1 MDVPLDF
8 DLSLIPRRERFAFW
22 HDVGSLIQRPVRTK
36 YQDPDSLMVH
46 ARLLLSGDF
55 ILGQMTAS
63 PQHFERS
70 GQMIRQDQVDSL
82 LLVLMVRG
90 SAHWSGK
97 HQQLSIQSGDLLL
110 LDNQDSSQSEWTAHQ
125 QIYAAIPRDLL
136 KAAGWA
142 APQTS
147 VLRAGDPRAV
157 LLSQHLRTL
166 WRLPQSDSSGLKPE
180 LALGLASL
188 TGLYF
193 RNQHPLQA
201 AELEDSR
208 GALLLSIRQWLDSN
222 LYRSDLDAAS
232 IAANFHLSRSSLY
245 ELFKPWGGIR
255 TYLQARRLERAR
267 EILETADARN
277 SISQLAIQL
286 GFRSVSSFSRA
297 FRDRWGLSP
306 KQARQQAGSRSNP
319 APRTLGTAAA
329 AGAADETSL
338 HALKE
343 GTQRYYKAVQR
354 LSSSRA
360 EPSPDA
366 R

>member
-208 GALLLSIRQWLDSN
+208 GALLLSIRQWLDDN
-222 LYRSDLDAAS
+222 LHRRDLDAAA
-232 IAANFHLSRSSLY
+232 IAASFHLSRSTLY
-245 ELFKPWGGIR
+245 EIFRPWGGIR
-255 TYLQARRLERAR
+255 AYIQSRRLEIAR
-267 EILETADARN
+267 EILESAERRL
-277 SISQLAIQL
+277 SISQLAIRL

-297 FRDRWGLSP
+297 FSDRWGVSP
-306 KQARQQAGSRSNP
+306 KQARQQASSQPLP
-319 APRTLGTAAA
+319 APLDGDTASAA
-329 AGAADETSL
+329 TATESPSL
-338 HALKE
+338 DAMKE

-354 LSSSRA
+354 LSRYRGASS
-360 EPSPDA
+360 PPP
-366 R
+366 